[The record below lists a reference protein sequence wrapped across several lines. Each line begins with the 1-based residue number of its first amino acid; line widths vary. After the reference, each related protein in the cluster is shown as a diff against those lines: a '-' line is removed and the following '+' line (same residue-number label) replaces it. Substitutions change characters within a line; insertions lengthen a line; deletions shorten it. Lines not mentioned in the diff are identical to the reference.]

1 MRTIL
6 PMLFMLSLA
15 TPSSAQQPA
24 LRQEVESLL
33 AAMVTAFKAE
43 PASVARFYSDDAKI
57 LGGGQ
62 RSEGRAQIDQYWRSA
77 TMFTDWKLEVLEVGE
92 GPRPWVRGRSTLQGR
107 SGRTMVTEFVGL
119 LKRQPDGL
127 KFYLDMFVA
136 AAPAGS

>member
-1 MRTIL
+1 
-6 PMLFMLSLA
+6 
-15 TPSSAQQPA
+15 
-24 LRQEVESLL
+24 
-33 AAMVTAFKAE
+33 
-43 PASVARFYSDDAKI
+43 
-57 LGGGQ
+57 
-62 RSEGRAQIDQYWRSA
+62 
-77 TMFTDWKLEVLEVGE
+77 MFTDWKLEVLEVGE